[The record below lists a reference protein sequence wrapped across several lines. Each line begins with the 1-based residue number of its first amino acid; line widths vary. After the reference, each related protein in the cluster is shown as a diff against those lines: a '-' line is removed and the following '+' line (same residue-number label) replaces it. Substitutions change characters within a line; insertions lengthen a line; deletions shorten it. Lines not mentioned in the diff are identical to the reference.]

1 MLSLLST
8 PTAAQSP
15 STISSGIFAQLSST
29 SNVHSPLPSIT
40 VIGSLPIWIAGIVS
54 ASPAASKSAQLAKL
68 FWIEEGARGCG
79 RASSRE
85 CGRPDLST
93 PREQFGETRGRVIGD
108 PGEHVGEPGLRGDVV
123 ELGAFDQRVDRGGA
137 LSTAVRRG
145 LIMPGIW

>member
-54 ASPAASKSAQLAKL
+54 ASPAASKSTQLARL
-68 FWIEEGARGCG
+68 FWIEEGAAGG
-79 RASSRE
+79 RQAASVAGGTFQFHGSNSARRE
-85 CGRPDLST
+85 AG
-93 PREQFGETRGRVIGD
+93 
-108 PGEHVGEPGLRGDVV
+108 
-123 ELGAFDQRVDRGGA
+123 
-137 LSTAVRRG
+137 
-145 LIMPGIW
+145 

>member
-1 MLSLLST
+1 MLYLLST

-68 FWIEEGARGCG
+68 LWIEEGARGCG
-79 RASSRE
+79 RAQAASVA
-85 CGRPDLST
+85 GRTFQLHGSN
-93 PREQFGETRGRVIGD
+93 
-108 PGEHVGEPGLRGDVV
+108 
-123 ELGAFDQRVDRGGA
+123 
-137 LSTAVRRG
+137 SVRREAG
-145 LIMPGIW
+145 